1 MLTLM
6 SPAFVDGGEIP
17 RRHTC
22 EGPDLSPELRIDV
35 DVHGVKSLALI
46 VDDPDAPDPKAPQSV
61 WCHWVL
67 YNLPVTMTEL
77 LAGAR
82 SSSLPKGAREGRN
95 DWGKTG
101 YRGPSPDVG
110 RHRYL
115 FKLFALDVI
124 LPDLKEPTKKQ
135 LLDAM
140 KHHVLD
146 EAVLIGTYEKRQRAD
161 RILSDLEHE
170 TV

>member
-1 MLTLM
+1 MLTLT

-17 RRHTC
+17 PRYTC
-22 EGPDLSPELRIDV
+22 EGRDLSPELRIDV

-46 VDDPDAPDPKAPQSV
+46 VDDPDAPDPQAPLRV

-77 LAGAR
+77 LAGTR
-82 SSSLPKGAREGRN
+82 SSTLPKGALEGRN

-101 YRGPSPDVG
+101 YRGPNPTVG

-115 FKLFALDVI
+115 FKLYALDVI
-124 LPDLKEPTKKQ
+124 LPDLKEPTRQQ

-140 KHHVLD
+140 KGHVLD
-146 EAVLIGTYEKRQRAD
+146 EAVLIGTYEKRQRRD
-161 RILSDLEHE
+161 QILSDLEHE